1 MKSWLAGVCW
11 RCWLR
16 LEDSAS
22 IERMIRVWH
31 YDIEN
36 RDGENTLWAIKK
48 RQMSLDICPEVMTER
63 QP

>member
-11 RCWLR
+11 RWWLR
-16 LEDSAS
+16 LEDAGG

-48 RQMSLDICPEVMTER
+48 RQKFLDTCPEVMTEP